1 MILGRC
7 LRGDEMNFLF
17 GMITGVIILIIA
29 FFVWAMCASI
39 PYEPWDDEE
48 QQQYVDTWKEKQNK
62 HNH

>member
-1 MILGRC
+1 
-7 LRGDEMNFLF
+7 MNFLF